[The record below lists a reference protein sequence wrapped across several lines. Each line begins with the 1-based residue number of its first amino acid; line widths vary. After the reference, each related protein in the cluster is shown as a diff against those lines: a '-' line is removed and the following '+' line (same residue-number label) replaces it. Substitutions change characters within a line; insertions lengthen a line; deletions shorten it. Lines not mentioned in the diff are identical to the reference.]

1 MSNNILPKGFALS
14 IQKRSSDDASAL
26 SEKSTSTEQSSKRS
40 RSEFPVLEGKPK
52 AASSSNSLNSS
63 VSPSGGSSS
72 SSKSTVTESS
82 PRKERSVISIDEL
95 MGDNPRLRN
104 TVMFLILLRVVAPNM
119 NSDMNPYT
127 VKNFKKKNFTSTKN
141 NYSRLFLCLDKN
153 SPSGQTVYIGEG
165 RGIGVNLW
173 SKVASVRDNGTI
185 GIGTMLVLY
194 SPRPITKLLA
204 NETPIIETNSSL
216 QVDTKRRLL
225 EQIVIDFSVPEQTT
239 RGFILNNAK
248 LEIKMIEVV
257 KTNCSGYFCDK
268 QRSIEIL
275 KTDKKCG
282 CYTMRGMGSNLA
294 IVHVVKI
301 VHEALYE
308 DLQVDDFSSM
318 KFSLLYLSEYFPKST
333 RRISY
338 DVTNNEEEL
347 YDAIDQIV
355 AFYNEHGG
363 FTVAG
368 WYKRGEID
376 DFVTDK
382 TEKVSNSD
390 VAYHV
395 TSVYPSRYLNAH
407 AEETKDMK
415 FNVLNID

>member
-153 SPSGQTVYIGEG
+153 SP
-165 RGIGVNLW
+165 
-173 SKVASVRDNGTI
+173 NG
-185 GIGTMLVLY
+185 
-194 SPRPITKLLA
+194 
-204 NETPIIETNSSL
+204 
-216 QVDTKRRLL
+216 
-225 EQIVIDFSVPEQTT
+225 
-239 RGFILNNAK
+239 
-248 LEIKMIEVV
+248 
-257 KTNCSGYFCDK
+257 
-268 QRSIEIL
+268 
-275 KTDKKCG
+275 
-282 CYTMRGMGSNLA
+282 
-294 IVHVVKI
+294 
-301 VHEALYE
+301 
-308 DLQVDDFSSM
+308 
-318 KFSLLYLSEYFPKST
+318 
-333 RRISY
+333 
-338 DVTNNEEEL
+338 
-347 YDAIDQIV
+347 
-355 AFYNEHGG
+355 
-363 FTVAG
+363 
-368 WYKRGEID
+368 
-376 DFVTDK
+376 
-382 TEKVSNSD
+382 
-390 VAYHV
+390 
-395 TSVYPSRYLNAH
+395 
-407 AEETKDMK
+407 
-415 FNVLNID
+415 